1 MKLVLVFLTA
11 GLGLLSAGDYSGYYG
26 GKYKGLWLEVSS
38 EAAPPG
44 GVAQVRIT
52 LTEPKPIIRTKLYLQ
67 FDEQVVEEIMSVG
80 AYSEN
85 VEATGIA
92 TRKGNVLV
100 IEAASPTGNLG
111 KMPWYPIF
119 SISVKLHDG
128 LPAGTNTLFSV
139 GNSSEFYQPDGT
151 PWTIESN
158 KAGSI
163 TVDGSLSIDDVFPGG
178 GTIQPG
184 EFVKITGRGFTPQSR
199 VTAYGA
205 PGQTNYATDALQV
218 EYVSPTELH
227 VTSGNPFSL
236 DLRYLEVTNPDQSE
250 KRFYTSLSGIDTSP
264 SLYDNLS
271 SAKPL
276 FAPRTFDTAALPL
289 SAVTP
294 DSGVFQGV
302 ALQNPSQDAIAVR
315 LELADPSGVGVAS
328 TNATLLPREQL
339 LKDIDE
345 VFPGLPVAA
354 GSMLRILPSAPV
366 RVMGIAG
373 DRNAGTIQPVIPSGP
388 ALN

>member
-85 VEATGIA
+85 AEATGLA
-92 TRKGNVLV
+92 MRKGNVLV
-100 IEAASPTGNLG
+100 IEAASPTANLG
-111 KMPWYPIF
+111 KLPWYPIF

-128 LPAGTNTLFSV
+128 LSAGANTLFSV
-139 GNSSEFYQPDGT
+139 GDNSEFYQPDGT
-151 PWTIESN
+151 PWSIESN

-184 EFVKITGRGFTPQSR
+184 EFVKITGRGFTPQSQ
-199 VTAYGA
+199 VSTYSA

-227 VTSGNPFSL
+227 VTSVNPFSL
-236 DLRYLEVTNPDQSE
+236 DLRYVEVTNPDQSE
-250 KRFYTSLSGIDTSP
+250 KRFYTSLKGIDTSP
-264 SLYDNLS
+264 SLFDNLS

-276 FAPRTFDTAALPL
+276 FAPRTFTAATLPI
-289 SAVTP
+289 ADVAP
-294 DSGVFQGV
+294 DSGSFQGI
-302 ALQNPSQDAIAVR
+302 AMQNPTQDAMAVR
-315 LELADPSGVGVAS
+315 LELAGPDGIGFAS

-339 LKDIDE
+339 LKDME
-345 VFPGLPVAA
+345 EMFPSLVVPA
-354 GSMLRILPSAPV
+354 GSSLRILPSAPV
-366 RVMGIAG
+366 RLMGVSG
-373 DRNAGTIQPVIPSGP
+373 NRNTGSIQPVIPSAP
-388 ALN
+388 SEN

>member
-1 MKLVLVFLTA
+1 MKLVLIFLTA

-38 EAAPPG
+38 EQAPSG

-67 FDEQVVEEIMSVG
+67 FDEQVVEDILSVG

-85 VEATGIA
+85 VEATGLA
-92 TRKGNVLV
+92 TRRGNVLA

-139 GNSSEFYQPDGT
+139 ADASEFYQPDGT

-158 KAGSI
+158 KAGSV
-163 TVDGSLSIDDVFPGG
+163 TVDGSLCINDVFPGG
-178 GTIQPG
+178 GTIHPG
-184 EFVKITGRGFTPQSR
+184 EFVRITGRGFTPESQ
-199 VTAYGA
+199 VLAYSA
-205 PGQTNYATDALQV
+205 PGQTHYATDALQV

-236 DLRYLEVTNPDQSE
+236 DLRYLEVINPDQSE

-276 FAPRTFDTAALPL
+276 FAPRAFSTATLPL
-289 SAVTP
+289 SAITP
-294 DSGVFQGV
+294 DSGAFQGV

-315 LELADPSGVGVAS
+315 LELADPDGVSIAS

-345 VFPGLPVAA
+345 IFPGLPVAA
-354 GSMLRILPSAPV
+354 GSTLQIQPSAPV

-373 DRNAGTIQPVIPSGP
+373 DRNAGTMQPVIPSGP